1 MESGVRNLCAAVCK
15 LFFASRSFNI
25 FLTLE
30 RQICWWPISG
40 EVTYNG
46 KVLHQYG
53 KGYPHGSEIVT
64 KGLRCVGHSWIP
76 IETVSTEVVP
86 TEAVSTEVVSTEVVS
101 TRPRELVAYAIVM
114 AIFIVV
120 VSICMLLA
128 SCYVPTYQPVS
139 K

>member
-86 TEAVSTEVVSTEVVS
+86 T
-101 TRPRELVAYAIVM
+101 RPLELVAHAIVM

-120 VSICMLLA
+120 VSDPLRVIFSRIADETVIHMQQL
-128 SCYVPTYQPVS
+128 
-139 K
+139 